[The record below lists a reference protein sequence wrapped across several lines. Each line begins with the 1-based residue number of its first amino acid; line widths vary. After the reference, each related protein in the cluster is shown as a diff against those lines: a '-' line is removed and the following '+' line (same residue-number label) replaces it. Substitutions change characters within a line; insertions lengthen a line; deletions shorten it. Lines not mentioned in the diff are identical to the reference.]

1 VDNTGGMTSRRSSGL
16 TVRLALAS
24 LGSAVAV
31 GVVCVVGLV
40 SLRNLSS
47 VTRSAVTRQIV
58 AVDESRVFAS
68 LLYQKGFLAHYM
80 LTADPRWLEQID
92 VHRHDF
98 EGWLASA
105 SGEASTAERQALLQK
120 IRGEYAS
127 YDSTRRQA
135 LELFDA
141 GSRTPAVELLSEAQR
156 DTERLL
162 TLIEAFGELR
172 REQAQ
177 DTLAAAEAATWNLAG
192 LLVATSVLG
201 ALASVA
207 AGFLWAR
214 RITRPIYELRLRAES
229 AALRT
234 RIQVD
239 PGSGD
244 LDGLAAHLTAL
255 LARVEEMDGAL
266 VEHRRRL
273 AQNEKLSEIGELAAK
288 LAHELLN
295 PIAGMK
301 AAIQLLARGAEAGK
315 VQPEQVRETAGAL
328 DREITRVEQLV
339 RRLVDYARPL
349 SPRFEVCDPSKLVEA
364 ALQASRREIARSE
377 AVVHQTVEEG
387 LPPLEADPLLVTQAL
402 SNLICNAAQATP
414 PSGRID
420 LFLRRLSD
428 RGSDQVVFEVA
439 DRGSGLA
446 DDTLPRL
453 FRPFFTTKAAGH
465 GLGLAVSQ
473 HIVVEHGG
481 RITARNREGGGA
493 VFEVAIPVVR

>member
-1 VDNTGGMTSRRSSGL
+1 MAPRRSSGL
-16 TVRLALAS
+16 TLRLALAS

-31 GVVCVVGLV
+31 GIVCVVGLV

-58 AVDESRVFAS
+58 ALDESRAFAS
-68 LLYQKGFLAHYM
+68 LLYQKGFLAQYM
-80 LTADPRWLEQID
+80 LTADRRWVAQID
-92 VHRHDF
+92 IHRHGF
-98 EGWLASA
+98 ERWLASA
-105 SGEASTAERQALLQK
+105 SDEASTARWQELLER
-120 IRGEYAS
+120 IRTEYAA
-127 YDSTRRQA
+127 YDSTRRRA
-135 LELFDA
+135 LELFEA
-141 GSRTPAVELLSEAQR
+141 GGRAQAVQLLSEAQD
-156 DTERLL
+156 DTEKLL
-162 TLIEAFGELR
+162 ALIQAFGELR
-172 REQAQ
+172 RKQAE
-177 DTLAAAEAATWNLAG
+177 DTLRAAEASTWRLAG

-207 AGFLWAR
+207 AGYFWAR

-229 AALRT
+229 AAHRT

-244 LDGLAAHLTAL
+244 LDGLAAHVTAL
-255 LARVEEMDGAL
+255 VARVEEMDGAL
-266 VEHRRRL
+266 IEHRRRL

-301 AAIQLLARGAEAGK
+301 AAIQLLARGVEAGR
-315 VQPEQVRETAGAL
+315 VQPDEVRETAGAL

-349 SPRFEVCDPSKLVEA
+349 SPRFEVCQPSRLVEA

-377 AVVHQTVEEG
+377 AVVHQTVEAG

-414 PSGRID
+414 LRGSID
-420 LFLRRLSD
+420 LALRRLSD
-428 RGSDQVVFEVA
+428 RGRDQVVFEVA
-439 DRGSGLA
+439 DRGAGLA
-446 DDTLPRL
+446 EDTLPRL
-453 FRPFFTTKAAGH
+453 FRPFFTTKPAGH

>member
-1 VDNTGGMTSRRSSGL
+1 MAPRRSSGL

-31 GVVCVVGLV
+31 GIVCVVGLV

-47 VTRSAVTRQIV
+47 VTRSAVTRQII
-58 AVDESRVFAS
+58 ALDESRAFAS
-68 LLYQKGFLAHYM
+68 LLYQKGFLAQYM
-80 LTADPRWLEQID
+80 LTADRRWVAQID
-92 VHRHDF
+92 LHRQGF
-98 EGWLASA
+98 EKWLASA
-105 SGEASTAERQALLQK
+105 SNEASTARRQALLDEIK
-120 IRGEYAS
+120 SEYTA
-127 YDSTRRQA
+127 YDSTRRRA

-141 GSRTPAVELLSEAQR
+141 GSRAEAVQLLSEAQR
-156 DTERLL
+156 NTEKLL
-162 TLIEAFGELR
+162 ALIQAFGELR
-172 REQAQ
+172 RKQAE
-177 DTLAAAEAATWNLAG
+177 DTLTAAEASTWRLAG

-207 AGFLWAR
+207 AGYFWAR

-229 AALRT
+229 AVHRT

-239 PGSGD
+239 SGSGD
-244 LDGLAAHLTAL
+244 LDGLAAHVTAL
-255 LARVEEMDGAL
+255 VARVEEMDGAL
-266 VEHRRRL
+266 IEHRRRL

-301 AAIQLLARGAEAGK
+301 AAIQLLARGVEAGR
-315 VQPEQVRETAGAL
+315 VQPEEVRETAGAL

-349 SPRFEVCDPSKLVEA
+349 SPRFEVCEPSKLVEA
-364 ALQASRREIARSE
+364 ALEASRREIARSE
-377 AVVHQTVEEG
+377 AIVRQTVEAG

-414 PSGRID
+414 LRGSID
-420 LFLRRLSD
+420 LALRRLSD
-428 RGSDQVVFEVA
+428 RGGDQVVFEVA
-439 DRGSGLA
+439 DRGAGLA
-446 DDTLPRL
+446 DDTLSRL
-453 FRPFFTTKAAGH
+453 FRPFFTTKPAGH

-493 VFEVAIPVVR
+493 VFEVVIPVVR